1 MMKWTQITV
10 ETSEEASAAIEN
22 YLFDQKATGVEIKTG
37 PDKSNQTTLIAYF
50 PVSDLVGTRV
60 LNLRNFIKKLP
71 SFGLSAENTE
81 VHLRSVPD
89 ENWSE
94 NWRSAF
100 PPQTIGARI
109 IVAPTWHR
117 VETSDDEV
125 LIRLNPGMAF
135 GTGHHPTTQLSIL
148 LLEEVIKGGE
158 TMADIGTGS
167 GILAIVAAKLGAK
180 EVCAVD
186 LDRKVVEI
194 AEENCGHN
202 SVEDIVDVKQM
213 DRFSKLNQKFNLIVA
228 NILTKVVLP
237 MVPQAPKYLKPGG
250 YLILSG
256 IMQSEI
262 HKVKTELIKNKFE
275 CLKTRQHNEWAAILA
290 RLQKRGARGQ

>member
-1 MMKWTQITV
+1 MMKWAQITV

-22 YLFDQKATGVEIKTG
+22 YLFDQKANGVEIKTD

-60 LNLRNFIKKLP
+60 INLRNFIKKLP

-81 VHLRSVPD
+81 VYLRSVLN

-100 PPQTIGARI
+100 PPLKIGTRI
-109 IVAPTWHR
+109 IIAPAWHR
-117 VETSDDEV
+117 VEPSENEV

-148 LLEEVIKGGE
+148 LLEGVVKGGE
-158 TMADIGTGS
+158 IIADIGTGS

-180 EVCAVD
+180 KICAVD
-186 LDRKVVEI
+186 LDEKAVEI
-194 AEENCGHN
+194 AGENCGHN

-213 DRFSKLNQKFNLIVA
+213 DRVSELNQKFNLIVA
-228 NILTKVVLP
+228 NILTKVILP
-237 MVPQAPKYLKPGG
+237 MIPQAPEYLKSGG
-250 YLILSG
+250 HLILSG
-256 IMQSEI
+256 IMENEI
-262 HKVKTELIKNKFE
+262 YRVKTELVKNKFE
-275 CLKTRQHNEWAAILA
+275 CLKTRQNNEWFAILA
-290 RLQKRGARGQ
+290 RLQK

>member
-1 MMKWTQITV
+1 M
-10 ETSEEASAAIEN
+10 
-22 YLFDQKATGVEIKTG
+22 
-37 PDKSNQTTLIAYF
+37 
-50 PVSDLVGTRV
+50 
-60 LNLRNFIKKLP
+60 
-71 SFGLSAENTE
+71 
-81 VHLRSVPD
+81 
-89 ENWSE
+89 
-94 NWRSAF
+94 
-100 PPQTIGARI
+100 
-109 IVAPTWHR
+109 
-117 VETSDDEV
+117 
-125 LIRLNPGMAF
+125 
-135 GTGHHPTTQLSIL
+135 
-148 LLEEVIKGGE
+148 
-158 TMADIGTGS
+158 
-167 GILAIVAAKLGAK
+167 
-180 EVCAVD
+180 
-186 LDRKVVEI
+186 EI